1 MRNSETHELQ
11 AIDTF
16 VPQAGTGHQFTKL
29 DELIAYLVVRVD
41 SDKVIP
47 LMDETVFR
55 SSLAERGL

>member
-1 MRNSETHELQ
+1 LQ